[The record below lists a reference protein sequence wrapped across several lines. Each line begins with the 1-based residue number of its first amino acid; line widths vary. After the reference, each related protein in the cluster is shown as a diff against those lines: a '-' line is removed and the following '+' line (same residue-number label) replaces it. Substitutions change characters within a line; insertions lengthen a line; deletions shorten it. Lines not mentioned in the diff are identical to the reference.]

1 MRKYVN
7 ECYNELKTQSE
18 VFKQDMDSKSI
29 LQQYLLTME
38 KYNLSFDDVVA
49 LTSDFLSGGIDT
61 VIYKYLTI
69 VFFFLNLYDL
79 IF

>member
-69 VFFFLNLYDL
+69 VFFF
-79 IF
+79 